1 MLTEKIAMIFVNRC
15 FLILLILPVYL
26 TPGYLHAQ
34 PGIPEDPDL
43 AIPHA
48 PMLTS
53 PDSSAADVVL
63 APMLEWEE
71 VAFAESYDLQLAGD
85 QNFTNLI
92 TDTTGLKNAEYQTGE
107 LEKQTTYY
115 WRVRAIGDTT
125 KSDWSATW
133 YFDTK
138 SATYADGD
146 PGLPGE
152 LELRQNYPNPFN
164 PTTKISY
171 VIPEESSVRLDV
183 YDITGRRVATLVN
196 EHQQPGRYAVSFDA
210 KHLASGVYT
219 YRIAAGDHV
228 KFRQATL
235 VK

>member
-1 MLTEKIAMIFVNRC
+1 MNLVNRC
-15 FLILLILPVYL
+15 FVILLLLPVYL

-48 PMLTS
+48 PLLIS
-53 PDSSAADVVL
+53 PDSNAVGVVL
-63 APMLEWEE
+63 APTLEWEE
-71 VAFAESYDLQLAGD
+71 VAFAESYDLQLARD
-85 QNFTNLI
+85 QDFTNLL
-92 TDTTGLKNAEYQTGE
+92 TDTTGLINAVYQTGE
-107 LEKQTTYY
+107 LEEQVTYY

-125 KSDWSATW
+125 KSDWSAIW

-138 SATYADGD
+138 SSTNSDVN
-146 PGLPGE
+146 PGLPAE

-171 VIPEESSVRLDV
+171 TIPEESSVRLDV

-196 EHQQPGRYAVSFDA
+196 KHQQPGRYAVSFDA
-210 KHLASGVYT
+210 TDLASGIYT
-219 YRIAAGDHV
+219 YRIASGDHV
-228 KFRQATL
+228 KTRQATL